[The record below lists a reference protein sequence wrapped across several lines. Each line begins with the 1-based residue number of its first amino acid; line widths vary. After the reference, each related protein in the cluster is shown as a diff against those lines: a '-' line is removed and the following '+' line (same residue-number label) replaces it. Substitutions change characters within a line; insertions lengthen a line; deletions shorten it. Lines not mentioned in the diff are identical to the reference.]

1 MGASSYDQSGP
12 RDSEKCT
19 NCLEIP
25 ITDSIFENLKQ
36 KELLLQG
43 IVSSKFDCSVF
54 LTNREDSDAQPS
66 LSPSAVLYKTS
77 LPEGLQVSVWK
88 DDLTRHK
95 ADAVVNAANEDL
107 KHWGGLALALATA
120 GGATIEYQSEQ
131 WIKAKGKVKTG
142 EIAVTDAGKLPCKKV
157 IHAVG
162 PRWSSYMASEEQR
175 RTPML
180 LKKAIENVLSYAN
193 QQRNSIRSV
202 AIPAVS
208 SGIFGFPVNL
218 CADVIVN
225 TIKTFPFTNW
235 NKHGFLKEIHLVNN
249 DDPTVLAMKAS
260 CIKLLGDTAAVQ
272 PKTYSA
278 AAAASMTP
286 TPASLTPMSNRLQIN
301 NLSLRIESGSIENQK
316 TAAIVNTIDDSLKL
330 NIGAISRAIL
340 ATAGSSL
347 QEEVKEK
354 GKSHKITYGDVIHT
368 RGHRLGCKHVYHA
381 VCCWYQE
388 KNSCK
393 ILRKI
398 VKTVLKFTKDYGL
411 NSVAFPAI
419 GTGALSFPK
428 DLVANILVEGV
439 IEFGKEF
446 PAKNLEVLFV
456 IHPDDREAL
465 KAFERELASA
475 RGKQKAERK
484 PAVSMADEASFSE
497 SPPMTDVKKKVEKS
511 PAEVRAVIELSGG
524 TPEALEEARSWI
536 ESRVLLEQEQLA
548 INNNHMCYFG
558 QKEHRFLSKLKDQ
571 HSVFIIETVTERGAG
586 LEISGSPRGVL
597 AAALEIEEL
606 ICRVQEE
613 HARKEEEELL
623 QPLVQWGYFDLSPTF
638 KPYSSAA
645 NRDLEEAYFG
655 KKTLVSVNDAKQ
667 VVSLDT
673 MKATAENGKE
683 FRIERTFPLDID
695 YLAGLPKDYKRP
707 SKGFYLKTSVSPK
720 ETEYRER
727 ETQFGKAG
735 LQIVKVERILNFV
748 LLTAFNIK
756 KDFVRKHVLNSQ
768 KVTRRLFHRVPATF
782 CNLVCRSGFQRI
794 YSQPDKQNLGNGIY
808 FSSSLESVMK
818 DQDMKF
824 QSSELIYV
832 FEAEVLTGHPTRG
845 KESYVA
851 PPAVGSDQLRL
862 YDSLV
867 DQEKNSKTFVIFS
880 NSQAYPTFL
889 ITCKREKGSP
899 V

>member
-1 MGASSYDQSGP
+1 SFVSKQGASSYDQSGP

-272 PKTYSA
+272 
-278 AAAASMTP
+278 
-286 TPASLTPMSNRLQIN
+286 SLTPMSNRLQIN

-465 KAFERELASA
+465 KVSA
-475 RGKQKAERK
+475 ALQKLRK
-484 PAVSMADEASFSE
+484 KVLNSK

-623 QPLVQWGYFDLSPTF
+623 QPLVQWENKTQSF
-638 KPYSSAA
+638 K
-645 NRDLEEAYFG
+645 DW
-655 KKTLVSVNDAKQ
+655 VNTN
-667 VVSLDT
+667 L
-673 MKATAENGKE
+673 
-683 FRIERTFPLDID
+683 FI
-695 YLAGLPKDYKRP
+695 
-707 SKGFYLKTSVSPK
+707 TSVSPK